1 PPPPPPLLPY
11 TPLFRSLHR
20 HRADEAFLPA
30 SNQKLLTAAAVLHA
44 LGPDHRFTTEFHL
57 RQGVLEVTA
66 GGDPNW
72 RTGSEHDPRRLFAR
86 VAAALQE
93 ASVSA
98 IRGVAADLGAFG
110 EETRPSGWPEDQFDR
125 PYCAPSAGLV
135 LDGGCCRIALEGG
148 DGPHARVAIVAPPS
162 VLLRT
167 EGHIALTSDQ
177 DLGSLY
183 HVDVTGCVIRLRG
196 HLWRDAQRRE
206 VERALHDPV
215 GHFTAALHQSLLDAG
230 IAVSEDAPAQDL
242 GVGRITTPLRPA
254 LRRMLKDS
262 SNFDAEQLLRVLGVA
277 RAADGSFP
285 GSART
290 LRAVL

>member
-1 PPPPPPLLPY
+1 
-11 TPLFRSLHR
+11 
-20 HRADEAFLPA
+20 
-30 SNQKLLTAAAVLHA
+30 
-44 LGPDHRFTTEFHL
+44 
-57 RQGVLEVTA
+57 
-66 GGDPNW
+66 
-72 RTGSEHDPRRLFAR
+72 
-86 VAAALQE
+86 
-93 ASVSA
+93 
-98 IRGVAADLGAFG
+98 
-110 EETRPSGWPEDQFDR
+110 
-125 PYCAPSAGLV
+125 
-135 LDGGCCRIALEGG
+135 
-148 DGPHARVAIVAPPS
+148 IVAPPS

-196 HLWRDAQRRE
+196 HLWRAAQRRE

-290 LRAVL
+290 LRAVLSEWLGAVPDTLQITDGSGLSREDALTPDFLARVLCEARREPWAEAFVSALPIAGEDGTLRRRFDGSPLRGRVRAKTGTLRGVSALSGYVPAASGEVAFVVLM